1 MLLIGLIDGG
11 KAAFD
16 PLILLLLALLLDA
29 YLGDTP
35 WLFKRAKHP
44 VALLGSLIDWLDRK
58 LNRDKRPEMDRAVRG
73 AVAVLAVV
81 ALTGG
86 LGLGVA
92 WLSFVHPWGW
102 IVEMF
107 CIVLLIAQRGLYDH
121 VRAVRR
127 GLDDNLEAG
136 REAVSHIV
144 GRDPQQLD
152 HYGVARAAIES
163 AAENFCD
170 GVVAPVFF
178 YVLFG
183 APGLFIYKAVNTM
196 DSMIGHRTPKYR
208 AFGMTAA
215 RLDDVLNLIPARL
228 SGLFICLGAP
238 FAPGGQPWQ
247 AVKVMLR
254 DAGKHRSLN
263 AGWPE
268 GAMAG
273 ALGLALAGPR
283 RYAQDV
289 ARDPWIGHGTA
300 QATAADIGRALY
312 LYAVACLINAGWVA
326 ALAVVRFSQ
335 PVTG

>member
-1 MLLIGLIDGG
+1 MLLLGFIGGDE
-11 KAAFD
+11 AAFD
-16 PLILLLLALLLDA
+16 PLILLLLALVLDA

-35 WLFKRAKHP
+35 WLFKRARHP

-58 LNRDKRPEMDRAVRG
+58 LNREKRPEMDRAVRG

-92 WLSFVHPWGW
+92 WLSFVHPLGW
-102 IVEMF
+102 TIELF
-107 CIVLLIAQRGLYDH
+107 CVVLLIAQRGLYDH
-121 VRAVRR
+121 VRAVRQ
-127 GLDDNLEAG
+127 GLNVSLDAG
-136 REAVSHIV
+136 RQAVSHIV
-144 GRDPQQLD
+144 GRDPAQLD
-152 HYGVARAAIES
+152 KHGVARAAIES
-163 AAENFCD
+163 AAENYCD

-228 SGLFICLGAP
+228 SGLFICLGA
-238 FAPGGQPWQ
+238 FIAPAGKPWQ

-254 DAGKHRSLN
+254 DAGKHRSMN

-273 ALGLALAGPR
+273 ALSLALAGPR
-283 RYAQDV
+283 RYANDV
-289 ARDPWIGHGTA
+289 ARDPWIGDGTA
-300 QATAADIGRALY
+300 QATEADIGRALY
-312 LYAVACLINAGWVA
+312 LYAVACLINAGWIAAVA
-326 ALAVVRFSQ
+326 MIRFSL
-335 PVTG
+335 PAAG